1 MSHQGREQDV
11 VSENI
16 LQGVPLMVALE
27 TTDIFPWIHNRPICE
42 IKEIKAVV
50 IQRKDKLS
58 PLGHGLS
65 LSPSG

>member
-1 MSHQGREQDV
+1 
-11 VSENI
+11 
-16 LQGVPLMVALE
+16 MVALE

-65 LSPSG
+65 LSPSGAREEY